1 MYSLI
6 DNRTKIRSLK
16 AISLQI
22 PIKMIISS
30 LILISTN
37 PLFAYEKTDDSNV
50 EKILIRDLDFQYGP
64 SASGVLSL
72 TIEGEVKK
80 FRSIKKKVS

>member
-6 DNRTKIRSLK
+6 DSRTKIHWLK

-22 PIKMIISS
+22 PIKVIISS
-30 LILISTN
+30 LILFHTN
-37 PLFAYEKTDDSNV
+37 LIFAYEKIDDSNI
-50 EKILIRDLDFQYGP
+50 EKALIRDLDFQYGP

-72 TIEGEVKK
+72 TIEGEVENI
-80 FRSIKKKVS
+80 SINQ